1 MKKTADFLV
10 DKRKIIAVIMAVIVV
25 VCAFFAFKVQ
35 INHDMTKYL
44 PDDSQM
50 KAGVDLMAQE
60 FPDSSTISTI
70 RVMFKGLSD
79 SEKTEM
85 AKRLGDIENV
95 SNVDYSEGE
104 DYNSG
109 EYTKYVL
116 TVGFV
121 YGSDEELAVEKTLE
135 RDFSQNDMQY
145 KNDNTATADL
155 PIWII
160 AVAVACLFIILFLM
174 CNSWFE
180 PLLFIVSIAC
190 AIIIN
195 LGTNIFLGSVSDIT
209 FSISSILQLV
219 LSMDYSIILIN
230 RYRQEKKNFEDPE
243 EAMSSAVKN
252 AFSSIASS
260 AFTTVVG
267 LLALLFMSFKI
278 GQDLGLV
285 LAKGVVCSI
294 ICNFTILPF
303 LILACDEII
312 TKTAKKELPLRMEKI
327 ASLSFRARHVIAAVF
342 ALIFIASCVL
352 QNFTGV
358 AYSLKTN
365 DPIAEVFPTDETL
378 VILYNN
384 KDESSIDTVISQL
397 KNDEAV
403 KTATAY
409 SNTLGTAYTSAEL
422 TDIIASLG
430 DDIRLDAS
438 MLNIVYYDYFKGGAV
453 PTITAGGFLSFIKD
467 DVLNNKTF
475 SSYIGS
481 DVKDNIS
488 MLSSFSDASQLTRPL
503 TTNELASFFG
513 MDETMVK
520 QLMILY
526 YSENGGVNTGS
537 MTLTEFCDLIVNDIS
552 SNPVYASMFDA
563 DTKAQIET
571 LSTFTNAELMTTPC
585 TASEMAAIT
594 GMDASTIS
602 MVYLAYGRG
611 NSNIKITPQ
620 NFINYVTDDIMTDS
634 ALASYFNESA
644 KAKLRMVKTI
654 IDSSVDGTK
663 YTAPELASLLGMDEK
678 SINSLYL
685 VRISLYGDTSGWKIS
700 VQNFI
705 NFLNGTVL
713 KTPEYASQ
721 IDEKTSGYLA
731 LAKRLSDAVVSG
743 KEYTP
748 EQLAEIFD
756 GASED
761 LDANTIGIL
770 MLYYGS
776 KTDYDSTWKL
786 TIENLFDFLS
796 NNILNDPRFS
806 SVLNGTLGTQIVN
819 MENTLNAGI
828 AQLKGGNYSRL
839 ILTSSIDPE
848 SAEADEFFT
857 RLDKICS
864 ENLSGDYYFI
874 GNSAMTNEMKKSF
887 GSEMNL
893 ITVLTAVA
901 IFLVV
906 AFTFRSVA
914 IPFILVLLVQCGVFL
929 TISVMGLIGG
939 NMYYLAMLIVQC
951 ILMGST
957 IDYGILFT
965 SYYREKRKTLGIK
978 EALTEAYNGSIHTI
992 MTSGLIMVIVTFIVG
1007 FCFEEETIA
1016 QICRTLSVGALCAIL
1031 LILFILPGM
1040 LSSFDK
1046 LTSKLHGK
1054 EKKAAENKD

>member
-1 MKKTADFLV
+1 MKKIADFFV
-10 DKRKIIAVIMAVIVV
+10 DKRKIIAAITAVTVA
-25 VCAFFAFKVQ
+25 VCAFLAFRVQ

-44 PDDSQM
+44 PDSSQM
-50 KAGVDLMAQE
+50 KTGVDLMARE
-60 FPDSSTISTI
+60 FPDSSAISTI

-79 SEKTEM
+79 NEKTDM
-85 AKRLGDIENV
+85 KKRLGSIQNV
-95 SNVDYSEGE
+95 SYVDYSEGD

-116 TVGFV
+116 TVGFD
-121 YGSDEELAVEKTLE
+121 YGSNEELAVEKTLE
-135 RDFSQNDMQY
+135 EDFSQNEMQY

-155 PIWII
+155 PVWII

-180 PLLFIVSIAC
+180 PLLFIASIAC

-195 LGTNIFLGSVSDIT
+195 LGTNIFLGSISDIT
-209 FSISSILQLV
+209 FSISSILQLA

-278 GQDLGLV
+278 GRDLGLV
-285 LAKGVVCSI
+285 LAKGVVCSV
-294 ICNFTILPF
+294 ICNFTVLPF
-303 LILACDEII
+303 LILACDGII
-312 TKTAKKELPLRMEKI
+312 TKTAKRELPLRTEKI
-327 ASLSFRARHVIAAVF
+327 ASFSFRARHVIAAVF
-342 ALIFIASCVL
+342 AAVFIASCVL
-352 QNFTGV
+352 QSFTGV

-384 KDESSIDTVISQL
+384 EDEDAVDAVVSKLQS
-397 KNDEAV
+397 DEAV
-403 KTATAY
+403 KNVTAY
-409 SNTLGTAYTSAEL
+409 SNTLGTAYASDEL
-422 TDIIASLG
+422 ADIIASLG
-430 DDIRLDAS
+430 DGIRLDAS

-453 PTITAGGFLSFIKD
+453 PSITAGGFLSFIRD
-467 DVLNNKTF
+467 DVLNNETF

-488 MLSSFSDASQLTRPL
+488 MLGSFSDASQLTAPL
-503 TTNELASFFG
+503 STGELASFFG
-513 MDETMVK
+513 MDEATVK
-520 QLMILY
+520 QLLVLY
-526 YSENGGVNTGS
+526 YSENGGVDTGS
-537 MTLTEFCDLIVNDIS
+537 MTLTEFCDLIVNDVS
-552 SNPVYASMFDA
+552 SNPLYASMLDA
-563 DTKAQIET
+563 DAQAQIDT
-571 LSTFTNAELMTTPC
+571 LSTFTDAELMTAPC
-585 TASEMAAIT
+585 TASQMALIT
-594 GMDASTIS
+594 GMDESTVK

-611 NSNIKITPQ
+611 DSNIKITPQ
-620 NFINYVTDDIMTDS
+620 NFINYVTVDIMTDS
-634 ALASYFNESA
+634 ALAPYFNESA
-644 KAKLRMVKTI
+644 KAELYTAKTI
-654 IDSSVDGTK
+654 IDSSVEGKT
-663 YTAPELASLLGMDEK
+663 YTASELASFLDMDEK

-685 VRISLYGDTSGWKIS
+685 LRTALYGDTSGWKIS
-700 VQNFI
+700 VQKFI
-705 NFLNGTVL
+705 GFLNDTVFG
-713 KTPEYASQ
+713 TPEYASQ

-731 LAKRLSDAVVSG
+731 LAKRLTDAVVSG
-743 KEYTP
+743 KEYAP

-756 GASED
+756 GASES
-761 LDANTIGIL
+761 LDVNTIGIL

-776 KTDYDSTWKL
+776 KTDYDGNWKL
-786 TIENLFDFLS
+786 TVENLFEFLS
-796 NNILNDPRFS
+796 NDILNDARFS
-806 SVLNGTLGTQIVN
+806 SVLNGTFRTQIVN
-819 MENTLNAGI
+819 MEDTLNAGI
-828 AQLKGGNYSRL
+828 ARLRGSNYSRL
-839 ILTSSIDPE
+839 ILTSAIDSE
-848 SAEADEFFT
+848 SAEADEFLE
-857 RLDKICS
+857 RLDGICS
-864 ENLSGDYYFI
+864 ESFSGDCYYI
-874 GNSAMTNEMKKSF
+874 GNSVMTHEMRTSF
-887 GSEMNL
+887 DSEMNL

-1040 LSSFDK
+1040 LASFDK

-1054 EKKAAENKD
+1054 EKEAAENKE